1 MYHSSYTAPL
11 TVWYQNCRYPI
22 TQIKWCYL
30 YFQDDA
36 PAASAANTSPDK
48 KAKGIAKS
56 EASELANVKF
66 ATRLCEFFA
75 IDQSEDFMI
84 WNLQKSMGKPAH
96 IIHFREKH
104 NAQTDSTKL
113 YRISMTCA
121 DQSFFTAFT
130 LMDNTVNMYLMNFKK
145 GSSITKEKL
154 NLENKKSLK
163 IISTLPITTSPS
175 LPDTVAKK

>member
-1 MYHSSYTAPL
+1 
-11 TVWYQNCRYPI
+11 
-22 TQIKWCYL
+22 
-30 YFQDDA
+30 
-36 PAASAANTSPDK
+36 
-48 KAKGIAKS
+48 
-56 EASELANVKF
+56 
-66 ATRLCEFFA
+66 
-75 IDQSEDFMI
+75 
-84 WNLQKSMGKPAH
+84 MGKPAH

-163 IISTLPITTSPS
+163 IISTLPITTAP
-175 LPDTVAKK
+175 PITDTVATK